1 MSTTER
7 HQAFLDAYEALCREH
22 NLTFYAWG
30 DRDGELDV
38 DINDYDETDLRVFRE
53 AV

>member
-1 MSTTER
+1 MSTAER
-7 HQAFLDAYEALCREH
+7 YQAFMDAYEALCKEH

-30 DRDGELDV
+30 DHEGCVEIE
-38 DINDYDETDLRVFRE
+38 INDFDENDLRAFRN